1 MTLMELPV
9 GQSAIVTRLHAQR
22 ALRQRL
28 IDLGFIEGSEIACL
42 FSSPLGDPRAYR
54 VHGSVIA
61 LRARDAANVEVM
73 SA

>member
-1 MTLMELPV
+1 MTLHDLPV
-9 GQSAIVTRLHAQR
+9 GQSAVVTQLHAQQS
-22 ALRQRL
+22 LRQRL

-61 LRARDAANVEVM
+61 LRGRDAQSVEVI
-73 SA
+73 SQ